1 MKKIVLIEDERI
13 LAMTLKFELARRGY
27 TVLATAGS
35 GAEAIAAVREHA
47 PEILIMDIS
56 INGEMTG
63 IDAANAISEFA
74 STPVVFL
81 TGESDADTKTRA
93 LATPHAR
100 GYLTKPMNIIE
111 LEAVLQSIALEF
123 EPLQ

>member
-13 LAMTLKFELARRGY
+13 LAMTLKFELARKGY

-74 STPVVFL
+74 RTPVVFL
-81 TGESDADTKTRA
+81 TGESDADTRTRA

-123 EPLQ
+123 APLQ